1 MLERDID
8 RRFCAGLKKLGM
20 RSIKLTSFGPRGEA
34 GWPDRLVLGTGGVPV
49 FVELK
54 APGAKASPLQLER
67 QAVLNKLGFFAA
79 TFDDAEKALAFVKD
93 VVKHHVVMAYDPTP
107 GGTRRCRR

>member
-1 MLERDID
+1 MIEKSVD
-8 RRFCAGLKKLGM
+8 RCFCAGLKKLGL

-54 APGAKASPLQLER
+54 ATGAKASPLQLMR
-67 QAVLNKLGFFAA
+67 QEVLTKLGFPCG

-93 VVKHHVVMAYDPTP
+93 QVEHHVLMDYDPTP
-107 GGTRRCRR
+107 GGKRCRR